1 MDYRHPFEFTHAIV
15 CRPPN
20 SFQKNAI
27 GIKGLINLQTAR
39 EQHTDYVSTLESL
52 GLDVLEIPADE
63 SLPDW

>member
-1 MDYRHPFEFTHAIV
+1 MAHHHPFEFWHAIV
-15 CRPPN
+15 CRPFN
-20 SFQKNAI
+20 SFQNMAI
-27 GIKGLINLQTAR
+27 KIKGPNNLHTAR

>member
-1 MDYRHPFEFTHAIV
+1 MAHHHPFEFTHAIV

-27 GIKGLINLQTAR
+27 GIKGIINLQTAR
-39 EQHTDYVSTLESL
+39 EQHADYVSTLKSL
-52 GLDVLEIPADE
+52 GLNVFEIPADE